1 MTTFAHLRRIV
12 ADVLRGLSDEEAYA
26 RHLAHRG
33 AAHSAEEWR
42 RFCEHRLR
50 AKYEGGRCC

>member
-1 MTTFAHLRRIV
+1 MKALARLRRIV
-12 ADVLRGLSDEEAYA
+12 AGILRGLSDEEAYA

-33 AAHSAEEWR
+33 AAPSAEEWR

-50 AKYEGGRCC
+50 SRYERGRCC